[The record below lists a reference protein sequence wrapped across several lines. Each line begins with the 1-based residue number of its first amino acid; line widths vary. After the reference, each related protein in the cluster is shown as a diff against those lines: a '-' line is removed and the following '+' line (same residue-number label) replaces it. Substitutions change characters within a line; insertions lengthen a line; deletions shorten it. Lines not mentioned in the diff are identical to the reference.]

1 MYGTKDQFIDMKSIF
16 DWLDSKRTTM
26 RLATSLEAKLGHM
39 PQEDFAEAIHEPI
52 AAFLAE

>member
-1 MYGTKDQFIDMKSIF
+1 MKSIF